1 MEIITR
7 LAFLRGKLNIRPLL
21 NTYLFRSTSR
31 YSINE
36 IKGYI
41 KDLKII
47 KYSYLAN
54 VKHKIGIPNPKTV
67 KRAWYLCVSASAVFI
82 FLREIACPWILEGQ
96 SNEPTFGEGDILLV
110 CVMHQYLF
118 LTRKWLIP
126 SAICFMI
133 LHIVNFFRQR
143 HFVLNS
149 NVEIL
154 WSLKILSIAPKMFAN
169 VLSVRKQII
178 QDAIN
183 AQK

>member
-1 MEIITR
+1 MMEIITR

-41 KDLKII
+41 KDLKFI
-47 KYSYLAN
+47 KYSYIAN

-82 FLREIACPWILEGQ
+82 FLREIACPWILEGK

-118 LTRKWLIP
+118 LTRK
-126 SAICFMI
+126 
-133 LHIVNFFRQR
+133 
-143 HFVLNS
+143 
-149 NVEIL
+149 
-154 WSLKILSIAPKMFAN
+154 
-169 VLSVRKQII
+169 
-178 QDAIN
+178 
-183 AQK
+183 